1 MVDNVRYLQSQP
13 SMLNVEGWLSI
24 GAMVVAENFLF
35 CRNWIPDISH
45 DNIWLI
51 KNCFND

>member
-13 SMLNVEGWLSI
+13 SMFNVEGWISI

-35 CRNWIPDISH
+35 LQKLDTRHFSR
-45 DNIWLI
+45 
-51 KNCFND
+51 